1 MNNPILAFSARR
13 RMRSVRTPLLITIYA
28 FVLSLIGYFT
38 IYACFLRPAFTLRN
52 MQQTLYGY
60 MAILTL
66 QFVLLVLVAPAMTA
80 GSVSGE
86 RERQTLDLLLVTNM
100 GAGRLVLGK
109 LLESFGFL
117 ALLAL
122 SSMPVLSLA
131 IVTGAAGLGQVLAG
145 VAFLLL
151 TALLALCIGM
161 FCSTLFKRTITATVV
176 SYLAVFGVGV
186 LTLLPLIH
194 DVKQISAM
202 YDAMSYPGAAVTQID
217 YIPVAFVLNPALG
230 LMALLQTQTG
240 NIGNTMFQFSYTMG
254 NTVSYMRYDLMYQ
267 YNMAV
272 MAAASAVLTALSAL
286 KMRMYRGGG
295 MKGKRHA

>member
-194 DVKQISAM
+194 DAKQISAM
-202 YDAMSYPGAAVTQID
+202 YDAMSYPGAVATQID

>member
-1 MNNPILAFSARR
+1 
-13 RMRSVRTPLLITIYA
+13 
-28 FVLSLIGYFT
+28 
-38 IYACFLRPAFTLRN
+38 
-52 MQQTLYGY
+52 
-60 MAILTL
+60 
-66 QFVLLVLVAPAMTA
+66 
-80 GSVSGE
+80 
-86 RERQTLDLLLVTNM
+86 
-100 GAGRLVLGK
+100 
-109 LLESFGFL
+109 
-117 ALLAL
+117 
-122 SSMPVLSLA
+122 MPVLSLA

-202 YDAMSYPGAAVTQID
+202 YDAMSYPGAVATQID

>member
-100 GAGRLVLGK
+100 GAGSCWENCWR
-109 LLESFGFL
+109 
-117 ALLAL
+117 
-122 SSMPVLSLA
+122 
-131 IVTGAAGLGQVLAG
+131 
-145 VAFLLL
+145 
-151 TALLALCIGM
+151 
-161 FCSTLFKRTITATVV
+161 
-176 SYLAVFGVGV
+176 
-186 LTLLPLIH
+186 
-194 DVKQISAM
+194 
-202 YDAMSYPGAAVTQID
+202 
-217 YIPVAFVLNPALG
+217 
-230 LMALLQTQTG
+230 
-240 NIGNTMFQFSYTMG
+240 
-254 NTVSYMRYDLMYQ
+254 
-267 YNMAV
+267 
-272 MAAASAVLTALSAL
+272 ASASLRCWHSRRCLCFRWPL
-286 KMRMYRGGG
+286 
-295 MKGKRHA
+295 

>member
-13 RMRSVRTPLLITIYA
+13 RMRSARTPLLITLYA

-131 IVTGAAGLGQVLAG
+131 IVTGAAELGQVLTG

-194 DVKQISAM
+194 DVRQIAAM
-202 YDAMSYPGAAVTQID
+202 YDSMSYTGAVATQID
-217 YIPVAFVLNPALG
+217 YIPGAFVLNPALG

-240 NIGNTMFQFSYTMG
+240 NIGNAMFQFSYTMG

-267 YNMAV
+267 YNMVV

-286 KMRMYRGGG
+286 KMRMYRGGR